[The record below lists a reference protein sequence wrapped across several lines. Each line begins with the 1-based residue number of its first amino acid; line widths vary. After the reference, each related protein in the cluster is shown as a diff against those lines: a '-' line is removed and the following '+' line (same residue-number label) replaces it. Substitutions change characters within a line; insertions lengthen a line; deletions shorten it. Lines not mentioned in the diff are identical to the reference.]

1 MLSKSIEE
9 AKKEL
14 EKKIIFVGGVFGIGT
29 IFDGKDS
36 FIEIS
41 VRDTYA
47 KSEISKIVPE
57 NKWQGH
63 PVKIIIRDQTIR

>member
-1 MLSKSIEE
+1 MLIKSIEE

-14 EKKIIFVGGVFGIGT
+14 ENKVIFKEGVFGIGT
-29 IFDGKDS
+29 IFDGNHS

-41 VRDTYA
+41 VRDA
-47 KSEISKIVPE
+47 GVKNEISQMVSE

-63 PVKIIIRDQTIR
+63 EVKIIIRDQTI

>member
-14 EKKIIFVGGVFGIGT
+14 ENKIIFIDGVFGIGT
-29 IFDGKDS
+29 IFDDQHS

-41 VRDTYA
+41 VRDTGV
-47 KSEISKIVPE
+47 KNEISKMVPE
-57 NKWQGH
+57 NKWEGH
-63 PVKIIIRDQTIR
+63 SVKVIIRDQTIR